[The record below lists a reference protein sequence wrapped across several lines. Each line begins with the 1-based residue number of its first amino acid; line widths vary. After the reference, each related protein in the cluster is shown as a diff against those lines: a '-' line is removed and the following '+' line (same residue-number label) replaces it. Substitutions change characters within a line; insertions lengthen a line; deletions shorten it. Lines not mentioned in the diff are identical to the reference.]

1 MQRHQTTGV
10 QVSRQARGR
19 PQASR
24 ASSAIVTRAKAML
37 VPAMEMGRKKANAVR
52 AAARDRSVAEGTGT
66 EPTVLDP
73 AAAQIVDLDHAHA
86 AAAAVHHGQ
95 DIEWMAA

>member
-1 MQRHQTTGV
+1 M
-10 QVSRQARGR
+10 
-19 PQASR
+19 
-24 ASSAIVTRAKAML
+24 